1 MRFVEIPGIEIG
13 DYYNKRIP
21 ICIKDNKKPVKVQIP
36 RMYMPFGISEFV
48 PEVGTPKYNID
59 FSMKGWDEDG
69 NYVQKFYEFVRSVE
83 NAVKAKVSEQS
94 TQIFGQNVPD
104 TAIDAMFNSN
114 IKTSGDREPKFRVK
128 IDETAM
134 IFDVNQ
140 TEITSAYE
148 NGLYGQH
155 SGVCMVEITGVYFLN
170 KMFGIT
176 WKVNQL
182 KVYEPQRLKGFHFQ
196 LDEDEPDY

>member
-13 DYYNKRIP
+13 DFYNKRIP
-21 ICIKDNKKPVKVQIP
+21 VCIKETKKPVKVQIP

-59 FSMKGWDEDG
+59 FSMKGWDEEG
-69 NYVQKFYEFVRSVE
+69 NYVKKFYDFVREVE
-83 NAVKAKVSEQS
+83 GAVKAKVSDQS
-94 TQIFGQNVPD
+94 IEIFGSKVPNS
-104 TAIDAMFNSN
+104 AIDAMFNSN

-128 IDETAM
+128 LDDSAM
-134 IFDVNQ
+134 VFDVNQ
-140 TEITSAYE
+140 TEINTPYE

-155 SGVCMVEITGVYFLN
+155 SGVCMVEIAGVYFLN
-170 KMFGIT
+170 RMFGIT

-196 LDEDEPDY
+196 LEEDEPDF

>member
-21 ICIKDNKKPVKVQIP
+21 ICIKENKKPVKVQIP
-36 RMYMPFGISEFV
+36 RMYMPFGVSEYV

-59 FSMKGWDEDG
+59 FSMKGWDEKD
-69 NYVQKFYEFVRSVE
+69 NYVEKFYNFVRDVE

-94 TQIFGQNVPD
+94 VEIFGSQITE
-104 TAIDAMFNSN
+104 TAINAMFNSN
-114 IKTSGDREPKFRVK
+114 IKTSGDRDPKFRVK
-128 IDETAM
+128 IDDTTV

-140 TEITSAYE
+140 TEVTQTLE
-148 NGLYGQH
+148 NSLYSQH
-155 SGVCMVEITGVYFLN
+155 SGVAMVEIAGVYFLN
-170 KMFGIT
+170 RMFGIT

-196 LDEDEPDY
+196 LEEDEPDY

>member
-21 ICIKDNKKPVKVQIP
+21 ICIKENKKPVKVQIP

-59 FSMKGWDEDG
+59 FSMKGWDEEG
-69 NYVQKFYEFVRSVE
+69 NYVKKFYDFVREVEKSV
-83 NAVKAKVSEQS
+83 KDKVSEQS
-94 TQIFGQNVPD
+94 VEIFGSNVPM

-128 IDETAM
+128 IDDSALV
-134 IFDVNQ
+134 FDVNQ
-140 TEITSAYE
+140 TEITGPYE

-155 SGVCMVEITGVYFLN
+155 SGVCMVEIAGVYFLN
-170 KMFGIT
+170 RMFGIT

-196 LDEDEPDY
+196 LEEDEPDY